1 MYGLFVCLAVLVHF
15 ACLATFA
22 WLNVLCF
29 DLWWDI
35 RYNCNSKIPFHDLNM
50 FCFVSQ
56 NLNQLRRESADEG
69 ESAK

>member
-1 MYGLFVCLAVLVHF
+1 MKSFSYGLIVCLAVLVHF

-35 RYNCNSKIPFHDLNM
+35 RYTI
-50 FCFVSQ
+50 
-56 NLNQLRRESADEG
+56 AI
-69 ESAK
+69 

>member
-1 MYGLFVCLAVLVHF
+1 MNVCYLVAVLVHF

-35 RYNCNSKIPFHDLNM
+35 R
-50 FCFVSQ
+50 
-56 NLNQLRRESADEG
+56 
-69 ESAK
+69 

>member
-1 MYGLFVCLAVLVHF
+1 MKSFSYGLIVCLAVLVHF

-35 RYNCNSKIPFHDLNM
+35 RYNCNLKNSVL
-50 FCFVSQ
+50 
-56 NLNQLRRESADEG
+56 
-69 ESAK
+69 